1 VTSYPEFTA
10 VFGASTAGLGNPY
23 LAPSVAAY
31 FANGG
36 VNLVVVRVAAD
47 DDASLIGLDG
57 GAPGART
64 GLQALLD
71 VDQVSV
77 VAIPGAGSPAVQT
90 AMITHC
96 ENAGDRMAILDPA
109 VPGDINAIQAQ
120 RAGLESARG
129 YGALYFP
136 WIQAAPTGA
145 SLLLPPS
152 GFVAGAYAATAPP
165 DAPVGVVSTATGLA
179 HNVTTAQQDI
189 LNGQGIDT
197 IRNLSG
203 IRIWGARTLAADP
216 EWIYVSVRRTALC
229 VEESIAEG
237 TAWCLTQPN
246 YAALWTQLQSD
257 TEDFLFGLWQ
267 GGWFQGVTPND
278 GYFVQCGLGSSMST
292 IDLLEDRTIVRAGIA
307 PRRPA
312 EFIILSIVHE
322 RSAPASVPAVVAGNI
337 ALHAPAPNPFNPRT
351 EVRFSLTSAATVS
364 LHVVDAAGRRVRTLA
379 DAEALSVGEHRRR
392 WDGAD
397 DAGRA
402 LPSGVYFVRVSG
414 GGEAATRSVVLV
426 R

>member
-1 VTSYPEFTA
+1 
-10 VFGASTAGLGNPY
+10 
-23 LAPSVAAY
+23 VAAY

-36 VNLVVVRVAAD
+36 VNLVVVRVAAN

-71 VDQVSV
+71 VDEVSV
-77 VAIPGAGSPAVQT
+77 VAVPGAGSPVVQA
-90 AMITHC
+90 AMIAHC

-109 VPGDINAIQAQ
+109 VPGDINAIQSQ
-120 RAGLESARG
+120 RAGLATARG
-129 YGALYFP
+129 YAALYFP
-136 WIQAAPTGA
+136 WLQAAPTGT
-145 SLLLPPS
+145 SLMLPPS

-165 DAPVGVVSTATGLA
+165 DSPVGVVNTATGLA
-179 HNVTTAQQDI
+179 HSVTTAEQET
-189 LNGQGIDT
+189 LNVQGIDT

-216 EWIYVSVRRTALC
+216 EWIYVSVRRTALY
-229 VEESIAEG
+229 VEESVAEG
-237 TAWCLTQPN
+237 TAWCLAQPN
-246 YAALWTQLQSD
+246 DATLWTQLRSD

-267 GGWFQGVTPND
+267 GGWFQGATPDD
-278 GYFVQCGLGSSMST
+278 GYFVQCGLGSTMT
-292 IDLLEDRTIVRAGIA
+292 TTDVEEGRTIVLVGMA
-307 PRRPA
+307 PLRPA
-312 EFIILSIVHE
+312 EFLVLSIVHQ
-322 RSAPASVPAVVAGNI
+322 RSAPSAVPAAVAGNI
-337 ALHAPAPNPFNPRT
+337 ALRAPAPNPFNPRT
-351 EVRFSLTSAATVS
+351 GVRFSLAAATTVS
-364 LHVVDAAGRRVRTLA
+364 LHVVDAAGRRVRTLV
-379 DAEALSVGEHRRR
+379 DAETLANGEHHRQ

-414 GGEAATRSVVLV
+414 GGESATRSVVLV